1 VKDILSPSLI
11 ASLTSLVISVIT
23 LYQFFKN
30 QGFQQQQF
38 NKSLDRSLTTKL
50 LDLRL
55 EHYPKAFEITDSVFK
70 EKGGNFDPAK
80 IKNAVEELIEWKKGV
95 INLVISS
102 EALTSFYVLRDAAM
116 KSPANNGT
124 YSSEQVEK
132 ISVGTKDFRKQ
143 LRRDL
148 GILFREE
155 KLRRNT

>member
-1 VKDILSPSLI
+1 MKDILSPSLF

-23 LYQFFKN
+23 LYRFFKN
-30 QGFQQQQF
+30 QRFQQQQF
-38 NKSLDRSLTTKL
+38 NKTLDRSLTNKL

-80 IKNAVEELIEWKKGV
+80 IKNTVEELIEWKKGV

-132 ISVGTKDFRKQ
+132 ISVETKDFRKQ
-143 LRRDL
+143 LRKDL

-155 KLRRNT
+155 KLRRST